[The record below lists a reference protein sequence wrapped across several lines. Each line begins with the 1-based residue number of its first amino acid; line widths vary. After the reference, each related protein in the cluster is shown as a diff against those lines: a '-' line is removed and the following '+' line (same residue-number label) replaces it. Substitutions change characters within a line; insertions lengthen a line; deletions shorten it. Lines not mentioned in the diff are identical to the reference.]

1 MKTNET
7 LKNSLSAW
15 QEYTQAYTDFV
26 LNTTEEALK
35 NSFALRE
42 RVDGVVAEAVK
53 QAQTLSAQEQDIVLQ
68 AAESFQAQ
76 TLAASRRIAKLF
88 GAPSAS

>member
-53 QAQTLSAQEQDIVLQ
+53 QAQTLSAQEQDIVLH